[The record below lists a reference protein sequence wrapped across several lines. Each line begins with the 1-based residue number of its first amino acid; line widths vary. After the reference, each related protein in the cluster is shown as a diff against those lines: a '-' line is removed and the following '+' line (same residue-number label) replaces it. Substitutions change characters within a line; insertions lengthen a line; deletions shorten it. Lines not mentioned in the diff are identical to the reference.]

1 MTTEEKE
8 LWAKVINDARWYD
21 GTPQMLQQLT
31 EHFNKQ
37 GITVKNCSMPNVVG
51 RSEQLP
57 TLIEIDF
64 DGHLKCQLETTDV
77 KPKILKAVN
86 GYGQP
91 VDCRDGNI
99 RINDL

>member
-21 GTPQMLQQLT
+21 GTPQMLEQLT

-37 GITVKNCSMPNVVG
+37 GIVVKNCSIPDVVG

-57 TLIEIDF
+57 CPECS
-64 DGHLKCQLETTDV
+64 GNGGGVTD
-77 KPKILKAVN
+77 N
-86 GYGQP
+86 GWEQC
-91 VDCRDGNI
+91 DC
-99 RINDL
+99 